1 MKNEYIL
8 DKVFILCFYCYGNI
22 RGRKNFYGP
31 IFICSIFKNFLYSS
45 QFYKMLFFFSN
56 YNKLCVW
63 PFCHFVVRNNI
74 FMLINSSVLCFVMCW
89 RICTKSIIF
98 IIVTKHLKCVYWIT
112 LLYLNNFILSLLV
125 TVNFS
130 VCFLGLLCPNL
141 PSVFFSASN
150 RWL

>member
-22 RGRKNFYGP
+22 RGRKNFHGP
-31 IFICSIFKNFLYSS
+31 NLFVLFFKFFYIHLNFIKW
-45 QFYKMLFFFSN
+45 FFFSN
-56 YNKLCVW
+56 NNKLCFW
-63 PFCHFVVRNNI
+63 PFCHFVVMNHI

-89 RICTKSIIF
+89 RICTKPIIF

-141 PSVFFSASN
+141 PSVFFSAIN
-150 RWL
+150 RWF